1 MTERFGHDALISLAT
16 VEKGKPYVRT
26 VNSYYENGNFYIIT
40 YVLSNKMKQIEKEPE
55 AAVCGNWF
63 AARRVGKSLGYV
75 GKKENA
81 LLAGKLQNI
90 FSAWYDNGHVD
101 ETDLNTCIL
110 CIELTEGALFD
121 HGKNMSWILV
131 NKNVVICRKQDCRP
145 TSNANHIDTPNCPV

>member
-1 MTERFGHDALISLAT
+1 MKQKPSAQVQAVLTERFGHDALISLAT
-16 VEKGKPYVRT
+16 VEKGNPYVRT

-40 YVLSNKMKQIEKEPE
+40 YALSNKMKQIEKEPE

-63 AARRVGKSLGYV
+63 TARGV

-101 ETDLNTCIL
+101 ETDPNT
-110 CIELTEGALFD
+110 AFSVQ
-121 HGKNMSWILV
+121 N
-131 NKNVVICRKQDCRP
+131 
-145 TSNANHIDTPNCPV
+145 